1 MTVPPS
7 GPDATSEPDDVE
19 DLVPDGDRA
28 AQIEPAWPDDDDDV
42 NDEVV
47 PDPDRVVVDTE
58 D

>member
-1 MTVPPS
+1 MTVAPS
-7 GPDATSEPDDVE
+7 GSDPTSEPEDVE

-28 AQIEPAWPDDDDDV
+28 AQIEPAWPDDDDE